1 MSAERTIEELTAEM
15 VGVIEKIAE
24 QVVDRRLAEIRGDE
38 PARPDRDEELT
49 VKQVAALKNVK
60 PRTVYDWVA
69 QGRIRHH
76 HTPGGQLRFYR
87 RHLDVVTSAP

>member
-1 MSAERTIEELTAEM
+1 M
-15 VGVIEKIAE
+15 
-24 QVVDRRLAEIRGDE
+24 AEIRE
-38 PARPDRDEELT
+38 PAEPDRDEELT

-69 QGRIRHH
+69 QGRFRRH

-87 RHLDVVTSAP
+87 RHLDVITSAP